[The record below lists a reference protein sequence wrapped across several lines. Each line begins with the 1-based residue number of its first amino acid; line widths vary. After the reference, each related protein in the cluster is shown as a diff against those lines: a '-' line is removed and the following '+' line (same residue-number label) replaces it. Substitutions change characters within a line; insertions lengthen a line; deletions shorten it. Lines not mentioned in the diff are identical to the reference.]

1 MPANRIATMA
11 QSGGDEKRA
20 RGEMG
25 KRVQAKCADCYF
37 RRAGLCA
44 LPGDNPCPTFRHATA
59 GVLGRPDSHA
69 SSPFRLLHPDSPRHR
84 LTAMRSR
91 RDEFDQ
97 SWQPRLW
104 IRVGLLILIGAY
116 LIAFI
121 VGNDED
127 ASVNFVLGE
136 ARTSLIRVILLSL
149 LAGLVGGVLLS
160 QLHRRRQA
168 RSSDA
173 SVETPSEISEGDA
186 KLNASRADVEPP
198 APSG

>member
-1 MPANRIATMA
+1 M
-11 QSGGDEKRA
+11 K
-20 RGEMG
+20 
-25 KRVQAKCADCYF
+25 
-37 RRAGLCA
+37 
-44 LPGDNPCPTFRHATA
+44 
-59 GVLGRPDSHA
+59 
-69 SSPFRLLHPDSPRHR
+69 
-84 LTAMRSR
+84 SR

-121 VGNDED
+121 IGNDED
-127 ASVNFVLGE
+127 ASVNFVLWE
-136 ARTSLIRVILLSL
+136 ARTSLIWVILLSL
-149 LAGLVGGVLLS
+149 LAGLVGGVLVS

-168 RSSDA
+168 RRSEA
-173 SVETPSEISEGDA
+173 SVETPEPISEGEA